1 MNRLTCT
8 SPIATSAMLAY
19 WFAEDVATE
28 ALAEEHLMGCAHC
41 SARLEKLLQLG
52 DGIRQAIRD
61 GKFHGVF
68 SNAFLGH
75 LRANGVRVRE
85 YHLQAGGSVACT
97 IAPDDDLVVSH
108 LRAPLADVQR
118 LDLVFLDLASGQELR
133 MADVA
138 FDPAAE
144 EIVLA
149 PNSHA
154 LRALGSA
161 SQQLRLMAVT
171 DGSEREIGR
180 YTFNHYRFTTG
191 A

>member
-1 MNRLTCT
+1 MND
-8 SPIATSAMLAY
+8 SACRSAIPVSVLLGY
-19 WFAEDVATE
+19 WFAEDVAAESTT
-28 ALAEEHLMGCAHC
+28 EEHLMGCAHC
-41 SARLEKLLQLG
+41 SEGLEKLVRLG
-52 DGIRQAIRD
+52 GGIRQATRN

-68 SNAFLGH
+68 SNAFLRN
-75 LRANGVRVRE
+75 LRADGLRVRE

-108 LRAPLADVQR
+108 LRAHLADVQR
-118 LDLVFLDLASGQELR
+118 LDLVFLDLASGHEQRLT
-133 MADVA
+133 DVA

-154 LRALGSA
+154 LRALGAA
-161 SQQLRLMAVT
+161 SQQLRLVAVT
-171 DGSEREIGR
+171 EGSEREIGR
-180 YTFNHYRFTTG
+180 YTFNHYRFTAG